1 MLPGGRRTTPIGS
14 TAREEKHITPPGSIE
29 EPGGGTQSYFGS
41 SFSAAE
47 LMQ

>member
-1 MLPGGRRTTPIGS
+1 MIGR
-14 TAREEKHITPPGSIE
+14 TARGEKHITPPGSTG
-29 EPGGGTQSYFGS
+29 EPGARGVYFGS

>member
-29 EPGGGTQSYFGS
+29 EPGGTQSYFGS